1 MAVDREFL
9 QDLIRRALSDWAGP
23 PPAKPGEGGRVTLQP
38 VWLSVSQIHER
49 IKRHA
54 TQLPGVGKDQVN
66 RITRVQL
73 EDELRAMQD
82 LRRRD
87 LNTPSEAYAIG
98 RG

>member
-9 QDLIRRALSDWAGP
+9 QDLIRRALTEWAGP
-23 PPAKPGEGGRVTLQP
+23 PAVAEAEGGRAVLHP

-49 IKRHA
+49 IKSHA

-73 EDELRAMQD
+73 QDELRAMKD
-82 LRRRD
+82 IRRRD
-87 LNTPSEAYAIG
+87 LNTPTEAYALG
-98 RG
+98 T

>member
-9 QDLIRRALSDWAGP
+9 QGLIRRALSEWAGP
-23 PPAKPGEGGRVTLQP
+23 PPATPGEGGRVTLQP

-82 LRRRD
+82 IRRRD
-87 LNTPSEAYAIG
+87 LNTPGEAYAIG
-98 RG
+98 RE